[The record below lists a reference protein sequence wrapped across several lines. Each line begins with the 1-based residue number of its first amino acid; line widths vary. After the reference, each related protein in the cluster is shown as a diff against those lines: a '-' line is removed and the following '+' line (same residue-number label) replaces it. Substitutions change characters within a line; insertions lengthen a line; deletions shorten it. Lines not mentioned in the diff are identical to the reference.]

1 VDLAVKLRAQKGVH
15 RIRPKIL
22 EKFARTC
29 IDIQK
34 KIFYNS
40 AMDKIVAPETFVKL
54 RIVHGLIPAIC
65 TLL

>member
-1 VDLAVKLRAQKGVH
+1 VGLAVKLRAKNGIS
-15 RIRPKIL
+15 RIQPETL

-29 IDIQK
+29 IAIQK

-40 AMDKIVAPETFVKL
+40 AMDKIVAPETFIKL
-54 RIVHGLIPAIC
+54 PIVLGLPPGLC